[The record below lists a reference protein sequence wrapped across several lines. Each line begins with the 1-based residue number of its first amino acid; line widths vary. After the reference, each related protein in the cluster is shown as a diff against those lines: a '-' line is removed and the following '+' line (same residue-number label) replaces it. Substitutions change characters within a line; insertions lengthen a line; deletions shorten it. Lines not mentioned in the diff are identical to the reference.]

1 MAKTEEVPLST
12 TLTVHV
18 PNGLVPIRGIKDVVG
33 GRVILPNGDMVFDKE
48 ENPSFTFIA

>member
-1 MAKTEEVPLST
+1 LAKTEEVPLST

-33 GRVILPNGDMVFDKE
+33 GRVILPKGDIEFDKE
-48 ENPSFTFIA
+48 EKPSFTFMA